1 MAIGNYVLITPAKNE
16 ESLIEKT
23 LQSVIS
29 QTVRPRKWL
38 VVNDC
43 SEDRTEE
50 IVRSY
55 ARQHPFIGLLNLSRE
70 RKGRSWAAQVE
81 AIRAG
86 YKALGNL
93 EYGWIGNLDAD
104 ISLPVDYY
112 ERIMEK
118 FNANPA
124 LGLAGGFIHENAAGS
139 FRSRRYNH
147 PQSVP
152 HAIQFFRKQ
161 CYEDVGGYLPLKY
174 GGPDW
179 YAEVTARM
187 KGWQTESY
195 PDIKAFHHRNTGEA
209 EGILNAKFRL
219 GLMDYALGSHPL
231 FEVFKCVYRLGEKPY
246 LISAA
251 FRMAGFVWL
260 AIRRDARPVSTEFVD
275 FLRREQKRR
284 LAKYFKIIHR
294 GNGNGHSPRT

>member
-1 MAIGNYVLITPAKNE
+1 MLITPAKNE
-16 ESLIEKT
+16 EFLIEKT

-29 QTVRPRKWL
+29 QTVRPRRWV

-55 ARQHPFIGLLNLSRE
+55 ARQHSFIHLLNLGG
-70 RKGRSWAAQVE
+70 KPGGRNWAAQVE

-86 YKALGNL
+86 HRELENL
-93 EYGWIGNLDAD
+93 EYDWIGNLDAD

-112 ERIMEK
+112 ERIIQR
-118 FNANPA
+118 FRANPA
-124 LGLAGGFIHENAAGS
+124 LGLAGGFIQECDGGA
-139 FRSRRYNH
+139 FRSRPYNH
-147 PQSVP
+147 PQSIP
-152 HAIQFFRKQ
+152 HAIQFFRRQ
-161 CYEDVGGYLPLKY
+161 CYEDIGGYLPLRY

-179 YAEVTARM
+179 CAEVTARM
-187 KGWQTESY
+187 KGWQTEAY
-195 PDIKAFHHRNTGEA
+195 PDIEVFHHRNTGAA

-246 LISAA
+246 VISAV

-260 AIRRDARPVSTEFVD
+260 AIRRDERPVSTEFVD

-294 GNGNGHSPRT
+294 GNGNGYSLRT